1 MFNKL
6 YQHYKDNWDLEMMMF
21 KSNKTYKEIK
31 EQQSEDEY
39 WIK

>member
-6 YQHYKDNWDLEMMMF
+6 YQHYKDDFDLEMLLF
-21 KSNKTYKEIK
+21 KSNNTYKSLK
-31 EQQSEDEY
+31 EKQKEDEY